1 MQFLSLINPYKYT
14 LIFNRQ
20 KNFSNFKLNFK
31 NLEGNVKNT
40 LHRKFKTLFL
50 KMNKKSLRSKI
61 RVCSHIRQLEIKG
74 MRVKDRVRT

>member
-40 LHRKFKTLFL
+40 LHGKFKTLFL
-50 KMNKKSLRSKI
+50 KMNK
-61 RVCSHIRQLEIKG
+61 
-74 MRVKDRVRT
+74 

>member
-31 NLEGNVKNT
+31 NLEENVKNT

-50 KMNKKSLRSKI
+50 KMNK
-61 RVCSHIRQLEIKG
+61 
-74 MRVKDRVRT
+74 